1 MKYLSN
7 RIGEKPQHLDVYYLS
22 RLPFAI
28 SSFSSIYIY
37 IYIYVLLSSIIIFQT
52 HIVERLITIP
62 NETRLAIIQP
72 SEEGE
77 GSKSIVIR
85 IRSFE

>member
-22 RLPFAI
+22 RLPFPVFLPYI
-28 SSFSSIYIY
+28 SIY

>member
-37 IYIYVLLSSIIIFQT
+37 IYIRTLVVDNYFSDSY
-52 HIVERLITIP
+52 R
-62 NETRLAIIQP
+62 RAIDHDP
-72 SEEGE
+72 
-77 GSKSIVIR
+77 
-85 IRSFE
+85 

>member
-28 SSFSSIYIY
+28 SSFSSISIY
-37 IYIYVLLSSIIIFQT
+37 IYTLVVDNYFSDSY
-52 HIVERLITIP
+52 R
-62 NETRLAIIQP
+62 RAIDHDP
-72 SEEGE
+72 
-77 GSKSIVIR
+77 
-85 IRSFE
+85 

>member
-28 SSFSSIYIY
+28 SSFSSISIY
-37 IYIYVLLSSIIIFQT
+37 IYILLSSIIIFQT